1 MIDRQLANIVIFSIS
16 IIILIIIATITAK
29 KWMSKDGGNNTDALM
44 KTPLELSPTVL
55 KQ

>member
-29 KWMSKDGGNNTDALM
+29 KWINKDGADNAST
-44 KTPLELSPTVL
+44 TPTAIELSPSVL
-55 KQ
+55 PQ